1 MTVATRN
8 DTCGTGFEML
18 EHLAENLNAAFV
30 AGEFESPD
38 ISFFVSDD
46 ERVSCTDPVTA
57 SDFDIVRDIWNNSG
71 RWWSEMALVLDPDTG
86 AFSVSFS
93 AAEADAYY

>member
-8 DTCGTGFEML
+8 ADEIGTGFEML

-46 ERVSCTDPVTA
+46 ERMSCTAPVTD
-57 SDFDIVRDIWNNSG
+57 SDFDAARDIWNNSG
-71 RWWSEMALVLDPDTG
+71 RWWSEMALVLEPDTG
-86 AFSVSFS
+86 AFSVSFF
-93 AAEADAYY
+93 AAEADAC